1 MGRLSF
7 LSGSNRG
14 TLLWLGIIT
23 FFLLIVVNGIVF
35 SEEDHDRA
43 KILREQGEILPLPE
57 ILEKAQ
63 KEHPGKMLEVELE
76 KEAGII
82 IYELEFLDDKGRVWE
97 LKYDAKTG
105 VLLSSEEEK

>member
-1 MGRLSF
+1 MGRLIF
-7 LSGSNRG
+7 LRAKKGWQNIC
-14 TLLWLGIIT
+14 LVIIA
-23 FFLLIVVNGIVF
+23 FVLIIGAGQLVF
-35 SEEDHDRA
+35 SKEDHDRA
-43 KILREQGEILPLPE
+43 KILREQGEILPLLE

-63 KEHPGKMLEVELE
+63 KEYPGQMLEVELE
-76 KEAGII
+76 EVSGVI